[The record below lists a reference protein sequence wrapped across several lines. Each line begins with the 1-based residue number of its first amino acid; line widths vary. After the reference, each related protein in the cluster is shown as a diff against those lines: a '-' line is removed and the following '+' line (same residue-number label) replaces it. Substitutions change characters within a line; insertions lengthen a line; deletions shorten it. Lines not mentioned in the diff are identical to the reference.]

1 MSRVRQYLGLM
12 HPRRL
17 RDGYK
22 FMRYV
27 NLLYDLY
34 DLVALLCTI
43 IVFNS
48 VEGLCVCLGA
58 FNGAF
63 PLESV
68 DAEFVAVFCRNLVYL
83 SCACSLGHNH
93 LLVVSVGDGPCRRI
107 SGGILSAVYKS
118 VGHACL
124 VNGLGCT
131 VFNGH
136 GVEILRSSCCCCL
149 RFCCRNVNSSVDVG
163 L

>member
-22 FMRYV
+22 FIRYV
-27 NLLYDLY
+27 NLLYDLYDLY

-48 VEGLCVCLGA
+48 VEGFSCWICN
-58 FNGAF
+58 FTC

-68 DAEFVAVFCRNLVYL
+68 DIEIVAVFCRNLGY
-83 SCACSLGHNH
+83 SFACSLGYNH
-93 LLVVSVGDGPCRRI
+93 LLAVGVGDGPCVVN
-107 SGGILSAVYKS
+107 LSAFKS
-118 VGHACL
+118 VSNACL
-124 VNGLGCT
+124 VNSLGST
-131 VFNGH
+131 SFDSY
-136 GVEILRSSCCCCL
+136 GVEILRRLC
-149 RFCCRNVNSSVDVG
+149 FSVEQKKKQQPKQKQKRDQ
-163 L
+163 